1 MNKKLR
7 FTSIFHRASIRQQ
20 LYLIYAAV
28 IAVPMLLLGT
38 LLMMYTGRVL
48 IDYYTDLLKSENHR
62 VRNYLFELTKDTYN
76 VSKDIAF
83 DLEIR
88 DILTRDFETK
98 REYMVAVDRNVLLD
112 QCAKNYAEYSD
123 IEIYTDNPT
132 ISEYKQFKRLD
143 EEITNTVWYQDAI
156 ENPGVH
162 WRAIPWEYGYN
173 NEYWSLCLVRT
184 IRLINSPYQA
194 VLVIHLDENDMR
206 LRVDS
211 DEYICTM
218 SVDRGPVFYSSER
231 SRYGKAQPLPVDF
244 KEASFQYTGQT
255 EMDGK
260 NYLINISTFPM
271 YQSDSRIY
279 VCTLDGQG
287 YTNIRKI
294 LSVCGIIIGLSLV
307 IPLLMIHFF
316 TKQFAGRV
324 NVLRE
329 EMHKASRQD
338 YELIATLQGND
349 ELSQAFGDLQV
360 MVQNIKEQ
368 EARAY
373 EAQLK
378 EQEAL
383 IRQQEIEFKM
393 LASQINPHFL
403 YNTLETIRMKALTAG
418 DREVATA
425 IKLLGKSMRYVLEN
439 MGTAMTTLAEELN
452 HVDEYMMIQH
462 LRFGDRIQYQKK
474 IEDGIDLS
482 EYYLPPLLLQPVVE
496 NAIVHGLE
504 DKDEEGMI
512 IVSVHRKTSDGM
524 NLLIIDIDDN
534 GCGMTEEALG
544 KLRKDIEVRDMS
556 RNKSIGLYNINQRMK
571 QHFGY
576 GYRVHVYSEPQA
588 GTRVRLLFPIEQ
600 TQRDN
605 G

>member
-1 MNKKLR
+1 MSKKSR
-7 FTSIFHRASIRQQ
+7 FISIFHRAPIKRQ
-20 LYLIYAAV
+20 LYLIYTAV
-28 IAVPMLLLGT
+28 IVVPMLLLGT
-38 LLMMYTGRVL
+38 FLMMYTGRVM
-48 IDYYTDLLKSENHR
+48 IDYYMDLLQSENHR
-62 VRNYLFELTKDTYN
+62 VRNFLFELTTDTYN

-83 DLEIR
+83 DLGIR

-98 REYMVAVDRNVLLD
+98 RDYMAAVDSNVLLE
-112 QCAKNYAEYSD
+112 QCAKNYAEYSA

-132 ISEYKQFKRLD
+132 ISDYKQFVRVD
-143 EEITNTVWYQDAI
+143 EEIMDTVWYQDAVS
-156 ENPGVH
+156 NPGVH

-173 NEYWSLCLVRT
+173 DEYWSLCLVRS
-184 IRLINSPYQA
+184 IQLINSPYHA

-218 SVDRGPVFYSSER
+218 SVDKGPVFYSSDR
-231 SRYGKAQPLPVDF
+231 RRYGKAQPLPVDF
-244 KEASFQYTGQT
+244 EEPSFQYTGQM

-260 NYLINISTFPM
+260 RYLLNISTFYM
-271 YQSDSRIY
+271 YQSDSCIY

-287 YTNIRKI
+287 YESMKNV
-294 LSVCGIIIGLSLV
+294 LGLCAIIIALNLV
-307 IPLLMIHFF
+307 IPGIMIHFF

-329 EMHKASRQD
+329 EMHKASNQD
-338 YELIATLQGND
+338 YELISTFQGND
-349 ELSQAFGDLQV
+349 ELSEAFADLQV

-378 EQEAL
+378 EQELL
-383 IRQQEIEFKM
+383 ISQQEIEFKM

-403 YNTLETIRMKALTAG
+403 YNTLETIRMKALKAG
-418 DREVATA
+418 DKEAATA

-439 MGTAMTTLAEELN
+439 MGTAMTTLEEELN
-452 HVDEYMMIQH
+452 HVDEYIAIQH
-462 LRFGDRIQYQKK
+462 LRFGDRIRYRKE
-474 IEDGIDLS
+474 IEEGLDLS
-482 EYYLPPLLLQPVVE
+482 RYYLPPLLLQPVVE

-504 DKDEEGMI
+504 DRDEAGTI
-512 IVSVHRKTSDGM
+512 IVSVRRKTSDNM

-534 GCGMTEEALG
+534 GCGMTEETLNQ
-544 KLRKDIEVRDMS
+544 LRNDIEIRDMS

-571 QHFGY
+571 LHFGD
-576 GYRVHVYSEPQA
+576 GYRIHVYSEPQI
-588 GTRVRLLFPIEQ
+588 GTRVRLLLPIDQ
-600 TQRDN
+600 IMQD
-605 G
+605 GL